1 MENKKIIL
9 IVDDEAHIR
18 RVLEIKLK
26 SRNFIT
32 VMARN
37 GQEGL
42 DIILNQ
48 EPDIVILDINMPIM
62 DGKTLCRK
70 TDYIKKNRAFLTII
84 ITARIDPEDRNWVD
98 EMKDTLLMEKP
109 FSPARIVEAI
119 DNYLG
124 DRE

>member
-1 MENKKIIL
+1 MENKKTIL

-26 SRNFIT
+26 SRNFKTI
-32 VMARN
+32 MARN
-37 GQEGL
+37 GQEGF

-70 TDYIKKNRAFLTII
+70 TNYIKQNRAFLTIM

-119 DNYLG
+119 ENYFG
-124 DRE
+124 DRD